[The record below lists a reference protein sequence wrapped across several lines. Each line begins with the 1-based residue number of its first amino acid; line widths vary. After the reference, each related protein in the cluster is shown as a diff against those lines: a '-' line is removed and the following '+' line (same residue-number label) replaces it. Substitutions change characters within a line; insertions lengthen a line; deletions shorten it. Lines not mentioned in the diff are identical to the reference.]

1 MFPAVFFA
9 NIHKYQLFPVP
20 SDFVIVPPDV
30 NVVLNVF
37 SDGAVV
43 LCVHW
48 YFKLLAFTVLVP
60 EFVTVTVVLCDFLYV
75 VFPFVPNVTIGCV
88 LSIFV
93 TVRLATLVESDPW
106 FVLSILLAYI
116 VLFVSIVSGAV

>member
-1 MFPAVFFA
+1 MFPALSFA

-37 SDGAVV
+37 SAGAVV

-48 YFKLLAFTVLVP
+48 YFKLLAFTALVP
-60 EFVTVTVVLCDFLYV
+60 TFVTVTVVLCDFL
-75 VFPFVPNVTIGCV
+75 
-88 LSIFV
+88 
-93 TVRLATLVESDPW
+93 
-106 FVLSILLAYI
+106 
-116 VLFVSIVSGAV
+116 

>member
-20 SDFVIVPPDV
+20 SDFVIVPPEV

-37 SDGAVV
+37 SAGAVV

-60 EFVTVTVVLCDFLYV
+60 AFVTVTVVLCDFL
-75 VFPFVPNVTIGCV
+75 
-88 LSIFV
+88 
-93 TVRLATLVESDPW
+93 
-106 FVLSILLAYI
+106 
-116 VLFVSIVSGAV
+116 